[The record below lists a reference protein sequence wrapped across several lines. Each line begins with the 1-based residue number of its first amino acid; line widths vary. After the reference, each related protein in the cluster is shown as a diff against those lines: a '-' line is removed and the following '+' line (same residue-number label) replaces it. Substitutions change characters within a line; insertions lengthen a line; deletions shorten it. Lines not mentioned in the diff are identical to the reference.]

1 MRFILTAGW
10 EDGIADL
17 TQCLAR
23 KLSGNKK
30 VLWLLSGGSNIPA
43 SIEVMNNVPADLSQN
58 LSVSLIDERYGDE
71 GHADSNWTK
80 LLAAGFDIK
89 QGTLLPVLQSGLSF
103 EKTLERFETIISDG
117 RSGNQTV
124 VAQLGIGED
133 GHVAGILPGSPAAL
147 EKTDLVSGYQSQ
159 PFLRLTATFPALKK
173 MDVVYAFA
181 FGGNKHTALSD
192 LQTKKISPIKQP
204 AQILKQIPQVR
215 IYSDQVG
222 DPT

>member
-10 EDGIADL
+10 EDGIAEL
-17 TQCLAR
+17 TQCIAR

-43 SIEVMNNVPADLSQN
+43 SVEVMNNVPVDLSRN
-58 LSVSLIDERYGDE
+58 LSVSLIDERYGEE
-71 GHADSNWTK
+71 GHADSNWAK
-80 LLAAGFDIK
+80 LIAAGFDVK
-89 QGTLLPVLQSGLSF
+89 QGTLLPVLTNGLSF
-103 EKTLERFETIISDG
+103 EQTLERFEKIISEG
-117 RSGNQTV
+117 RSNNQTV

-133 GHVAGILPGSPAAL
+133 GHVAGILPDSPAAL

-173 MDVVYAFA
+173 TDIVYAFA
-181 FGGNKHTALSD
+181 FGSNKHAALSD
-192 LQTKKISPIKQP
+192 LQTKKISPVKQP
-204 AQILKQIPQVR
+204 VQILKQIPKVY
-215 IYSDQVG
+215 IYNDQVG

>member
-23 KLSGNKK
+23 RLSGNKK

-43 SIEVMNNVPADLSQN
+43 SVEVMHNVPADLSRN
-58 LSVSLIDERYGDE
+58 LTVSLIDERFGEE
-71 GHADSNWTK
+71 GHTDSNWAK

-89 QGTLLPVLQSGLSF
+89 QGKLLPVLQTGLSF
-103 EKTLERFETIISDG
+103 EKTLERFESIISEG

-133 GHVAGILPGSPAAL
+133 GHIAGILPDSPAAL
-147 EKTDLVSGYQSQ
+147 EKKDLVSGYQSQ
-159 PFLRLTATFPALKK
+159 PFLRLTCTFPALKK
-173 MDVVYAFA
+173 MDIVYAFA
-181 FGGNKHTALSD
+181 FGANKHAALSD
-192 LQTKKISPIKQP
+192 LQTKKLSPIKQP
-204 AQILKQIPQVR
+204 AQVLKQIPKAF